1 MRMNKFIRTEEKGVR
16 DGEHICGVLVQARP
30 DRLDMA
36 VAGLAAL
43 PGVEIHQHTDDG
55 RLVVT
60 VEDTPDATAGETM
73 HRFYG
78 VEGVISASLVYHY
91 HDTGDTG
98 EASS

>member
-1 MRMNKFIRTEEKGVR
+1 MRLNGFLRSEEKRGR

-30 DRLDMA
+30 DKLEAA
-36 VAGLAAL
+36 VAGLGAL
-43 PGVEIHQHTDDG
+43 PGVEVHQQTAEG

-60 VEDTPDATAGETM
+60 VEDTPEATAGETM

>member
-1 MRMNKFIRTEEKGVR
+1 MRVNSFIRSEQKRGR

-30 DRLDMA
+30 DRLESA

-43 PGVEIHQHTDDG
+43 PGVEVHQRTGDG

-78 VEGVISASLVYHY
+78 VDGVISASLVYHY